1 MCSFHHFVT
10 KSTWVSS
17 PILHLGFRL
26 PQCYPFSGPILFDF
40 INIVEEKMSDNR
52 RRFVTVHRA
61 LKALYPTEPRGNQ
74 ARHLTTLAMII
85 SGIVGSKNVHL
96 GAIASKVPTPTK
108 VESRVKRFSRFL
120 SNQRID
126 FDGYYLPYARQLL
139 ANLAHQTLVFIM
151 DGSPVGRGCRTLML
165 CVSYKNRALPLGWL
179 VAEGNRGHFS
189 QENHLSLVK
198 QVQQIVPVGASLLG
212 ALSQ

>member
-1 MCSFHHFVT
+1 
-10 KSTWVSS
+10 
-17 PILHLGFRL
+17 
-26 PQCYPFSGPILFDF
+26 
-40 INIVEEKMSDNR
+40 MSDNR

-126 FDGYYLPYARQLL
+126 FDGYY
-139 ANLAHQTLVFIM
+139 TI
-151 DGSPVGRGCRTLML
+151 
-165 CVSYKNRALPLGWL
+165 
-179 VAEGNRGHFS
+179 FS
-189 QENHLSLVK
+189 LF
-198 QVQQIVPVGASLLG
+198 
-212 ALSQ
+212 